1 MRPFRT
7 QVIRFIAR
15 GKGARTQQL
24 GQAMTSRKRARGE
37 LRERFYRSVA
47 ETLSLLHTAPGYD
60 RQLALA
66 EVARILATTMELP
79 LVWIGRREP
88 GQTALDVLAAAGPE
102 AGYAKN
108 LKISADE
115 REPGGGGPLA
125 HALREGKPR
134 AVTID
139 APEFAPWREAARQHG
154 LGSCIAAAATI
165 RDNGQLTLAAYARP
179 GAPLLSEEL
188 LDWAQRLADELAQFW
203 DHQALLE
210 RNLRMN
216 RYRDAQR
223 TIQRALLDQPD
234 PAAVYRT
241 LAQALVDIAGAA
253 AVEVFAAEGA
263 GNLLQRVALVGPMA
277 EAIQLLPVPTR
288 HSDGPIIFTPTLA
301 FMQGTPVVRVHP
313 AAHAETAPAWKLAPL
328 AQIGAV
334 GCWPL
339 FAAADTAGTL
349 RGATGVFAVVTAEA
363 DAFDA
368 EMCLLVDEIADA
380 AGLALRQHQQRGA
393 LVQKQELQTYLALH
407 DALTDVPNRRAL
419 DHHLA
424 DVLMRAEQ
432 HGRIVAVGLLDLDD
446 LKPINDRYGH
456 AAGDR
461 ILVEVAARLRG
472 ALRVEDYVARLG
484 GDEFVLVFENLER
497 EQDLDLLLA
506 RVWQAL
512 QQPLFID
519 GVTFQLSASL
529 GVALYPTD
537 AQASGEQLLRCADQ
551 AMYQVKARKRQ
562 RDRWWALPAR
572 QGADASA
579 GRAGRGPAPYG
590 ELAAE
595 LLEPWFVVLEKQL
608 PCMVEG
614 FYTELQAHEGATS
627 LLGAL
632 PPADVATVKQRL
644 SGHLSTLLRP
654 DLDAATHQ
662 TGAMRAGFFYAACGV
677 EEVWLLEAMEALRDI
692 FVTTLGSGTHRDQR
706 PLAIV
711 LQRLAL
717 DRQWQL
723 LSMRE
728 TQRRRVALL
737 ARLNALAWSAEG
749 YLELIQGAVDALA
762 AHEEIVACAVGR
774 PDATG
779 RLTYEA
785 VAGEAFADYLR
796 ALGRGET
803 LPISVQGGSAEG
815 GGPTG
820 RAWRTA
826 TIQRSAHYGSDPA
839 MLNWR
844 EIAARAGIVS
854 NVAVPLCPLPRTPA
868 AVLTIYSAYA
878 GGFQSEDQQAFV
890 EQIKTVL
897 DLALAR
903 LAPPRPGTELLPFFV
918 RERWRAM
925 IATDAVQMHYQPV
938 VRLAD
943 GCVTELEALARLRD
957 DDGSM
962 LPPARFLPALGDADL
977 IALFQ
982 QGLRQATA
990 CRQTLLRVG
999 YALDVSVNAPAA
1011 ALTDP
1016 RYAETAAVVLANSAC
1031 PARALLL
1038 EILESPIGSEH
1049 TASAGLVGMQ
1059 ALKALGVRLVE
1070 DDLGAGYSTL
1080 IRLRQ
1085 WPFDRVKIDQAIVR
1099 QIGDDPLPTLRFIR
1113 QLIRLGHELGLE
1125 VVVEGLETA
1134 GSVEA
1139 ALILGADLGQGY
1151 VLARPMP
1158 ADALVDW
1165 LGGFEAAWDATRP
1178 VTAVGALAGVLLW
1191 EEQFL
1196 ALPPG
1201 PLAWQAHVAASGA
1214 AGGYLH
1220 LDGPTPAALHSS
1232 QLAMRAAAIGGPMDP
1247 TYRQAREA
1255 FHALLIERVR
1265 IEEHRLDAG
1274 VVDASA
1280 GNNEGPDN
1288 AGPFVVDQWWA
1299 VVGSNH

>member
-1 MRPFRT
+1 
-7 QVIRFIAR
+7 
-15 GKGARTQQL
+15 
-24 GQAMTSRKRARGE
+24 MTSKQARGE

-60 RQLALA
+60 RRLALT
-66 EVARILATTMELP
+66 EVARILAATMDLP

-88 GQTALDVLAAAGPE
+88 DHATVDVLAAAGPE
-102 AGYAKN
+102 AGYAAN
-108 LKISADE
+108 LEISVDE
-115 REPGGGGPLA
+115 HGPGGRGPVA
-125 HALREGKPR
+125 NVLRQGKAR
-134 AVTID
+134 AVTIE

-154 LGSCIAAAATI
+154 LGSCIVAAVTI
-165 RDNGQLTLAAYARP
+165 RDGGQLTLAAYARS
-179 GAPLLSEEL
+179 GAPLLSDEL
-188 LDWAQRLADELAQFW
+188 LDWAQRLADELARFW

-210 RNLRMN
+210 RNLRMS

-223 TIQRALLDQPD
+223 MIQRALLEQPD

-253 AVEVFAAEGA
+253 AVEVFASEDTGE
-263 GNLLQRVALVGPMA
+263 LLQRVALVGPMA
-277 EAIQLLPVPTR
+277 DAMQLLPVPSR
-288 HSDGPIIFTPTLA
+288 HSLGPTFYTPTLA
-301 FMQGTPVVRVHP
+301 FMQGRPVVRVRP
-313 AAHAETAPAWKLAPL
+313 AENPQAAAAWRQGPL
-328 AQIGAV
+328 ATIGAV

-339 FAAADTAGTL
+339 FGAADAD
-349 RGATGVFAVVTAEA
+349 GALGGPSGVFAVITAEA

-380 AGLALRQHQQRGA
+380 AGLALRQHQQRSA
-393 LVQKQELQTYLALH
+393 LLQKQELQTYLALH

-424 DVLMRAEQ
+424 SVLARAEQ
-432 HGRIVAVGLLDLDD
+432 QGRIVAVGLLDLDD

-461 ILVEVAARLRG
+461 ILVEVAGRLRG

-484 GDEFVLVFENLER
+484 GDEFVLVFEDLER

-512 QQPLFID
+512 QQPLLID
-519 GVTFQLSASL
+519 GATFHLSASL
-529 GVALYPTD
+529 GMALYPIH
-537 AQASGEQLLRCADQ
+537 AQANGEQLIRCADQ

-572 QGADASA
+572 PGNAEASA
-579 GRAGRGPAPYG
+579 GHDGRGPPPYG
-590 ELAAE
+590 EVAAE
-595 LLEPWFVVLEKQL
+595 LLGPWFAALEAQL
-608 PCMVEG
+608 PRMAEG
-614 FYTELQAHEGATS
+614 YYAELQAHEGAAS
-627 LLGAL
+627 LLGVL
-632 PPADVATVKQRL
+632 LPADVAMVKQRL
-644 SGHLSTLLRP
+644 CWHLSMLLRP
-654 DLDAATHQ
+654 GLDTETHQ
-662 TGAMRAGFFYAACGV
+662 AGAMRAGFFHAACGV
-677 EEVWLLEAMEALRDI
+677 EEVWLLEAIEALRDI
-692 FVTTLGSGTHRDQR
+692 FVGMLDSGAHRDHR
-706 PLAIV
+706 PLSIV

-737 ARLNALAWSAEG
+737 AALNVLAWSADG
-749 YLELIQGAVDALA
+749 YLELIQGVVDALTA
-762 AHEEIVACAVGR
+762 NDEILACAVGR
-774 PDATG
+774 PDAAG
-779 RLTYEA
+779 QLTYEA

-796 ALGRGET
+796 ALCRGET
-803 LPISVQGGSAEG
+803 SPIGVQVDSADG

-826 TIQRSAHYGSDPA
+826 TIQRCAHYGSDPA

-844 EIAARAGIVS
+844 EIAARVGIVS
-854 NVAVPLCPLPRTPA
+854 SVAVPLCPLPRTPA

-878 GGFQSEDQQAFV
+878 GGFQSEDQRAFI

-903 LAPPRPGTELLPFFV
+903 LAPPRPGAELLPFFM
-918 RERWRAM
+918 RERWRAL

-943 GCVTELEALARLRD
+943 GRVTELEALARLRD
-957 DDGSM
+957 DDGDTLS
-962 LPPARFLPALGDADL
+962 PARFLPALGDADL
-977 IALFQ
+977 IVLFR
-982 QGLRQATA
+982 QGLRQAMA
-990 CRQTLLRVG
+990 CRQALLQAG
-999 YALDVSVNAPAA
+999 YALDVSINAPAA

-1016 RYAETAAVVLANSAC
+1016 RYAETAAALLANNAC
-1031 PARALLL
+1031 PAQALLF
-1038 EILESPIGSEH
+1038 EILESPIGTDH
-1049 TASAGLVGMQ
+1049 TAPAGMAGMQ

-1099 QIGDDPLPTLRFIR
+1099 QIGDDPLPALRFIR
-1113 QLIRLGHELGLE
+1113 QLIRLGHDLGLE

-1151 VLARPMP
+1151 ILARPMP
-1158 ADALVDW
+1158 GAALADW
-1165 LGGFEAAWDATRP
+1165 LAGFQAGWDARRP
-1178 VTAVGALAGVLLW
+1178 VTAAGALAAALVW

-1201 PLAWQAHVAASGA
+1201 SLAWQAHAE
-1214 AGGYLH
+1214 AGDAVGRYP
-1220 LDGPTPAALHSS
+1220 GGETSPALHDS
-1232 QLAMRAAAIGGPMDP
+1232 QAAMMTAAIGGPADP
-1247 TYRQAREA
+1247 VYRRTRDA
-1255 FHALLIERVR
+1255 FLAHLIERVHV
-1265 IEEHRLDAG
+1265 EERRTEGLADAG
-1274 VVDASA
+1274 ATTGQAPAAAAPLVDDQWRA
-1280 GNNEGPDN
+1280 GNWP
-1288 AGPFVVDQWWA
+1288 
-1299 VVGSNH
+1299 VG

>member
-1 MRPFRT
+1 
-7 QVIRFIAR
+7 
-15 GKGARTQQL
+15 
-24 GQAMTSRKRARGE
+24 MTSRRQARGE

-66 EVARILATTMELP
+66 EVARILAATMDLP

-88 GQTALDVLAAAGPE
+88 GQAALDVLAAAGPE
-102 AGYAKN
+102 AAYAAN

-115 REPGGGGPLA
+115 REPGGDGPMA
-125 HALREGKPR
+125 SVLRAGKAR
-134 AVTID
+134 AVTIE
-139 APEFAPWREAARQHG
+139 ALEFAPWREAARQHG
-154 LGSCIAAAATI
+154 LGSCIAATATI
-165 RDNGQLTLAAYARP
+165 RDNGQLTLAAYARV
-179 GAPLLSEEL
+179 GAPLLSDEL
-188 LDWAQRLADELAQFW
+188 LDWAQRLADELARFW

-241 LAQALVDIAGAA
+241 LAAALADIAGAA
-253 AVEVFAAEGA
+253 AVEVFAAEGTCD
-263 GNLLQRVALVGPMA
+263 LLQRMALVGPMA
-277 EAIQLLPVPTR
+277 EAMQLLPMPTR
-288 HSDGPIIFTPTLA
+288 HSDGPVIFTPTLA

-313 AAHAETAPAWKLAPL
+313 AAHAEAAPAWKLEPL

-339 FAAADTAGTL
+339 FAAADAAGAV
-349 RGATGVFAVVTAEA
+349 RVASGVFAVVTTEA

-368 EMCLLVDEIADA
+368 EMCLLLDEIADA
-380 AGLALRQHQQRGA
+380 AGLALRQHQQRSA
-393 LVQKQELQTYLALH
+393 LLQKQELQTYLALH

-419 DHHLA
+419 DQHLA
-424 DVLMRAEQ
+424 SVLARAEQ
-432 HGRIVAVGLLDLDD
+432 HGRIVAIGLLDLDD
-446 LKPINDRYGH
+446 LKPINDRHGH
-456 AAGDR
+456 AAGDQ

-472 ALRVEDYVARLG
+472 ALRAEDYVARLG
-484 GDEFVLVFENLER
+484 GDEFVLVFEDLER

-529 GVALYPTD
+529 GVALYPIH
-537 AQASGEQLLRCADQ
+537 AQANGEQLLRCADQ

-572 QGADASA
+572 PADADASV
-579 GRAGRGPAPYG
+579 GHDGRGPPPYG

-595 LLEPWFVVLEKQL
+595 LLGPWFIALEAQL
-608 PCMVEG
+608 PRMAEG
-614 FYTELQAHEGATS
+614 YYAELQAHDGLAS
-627 LLGAL
+627 LLVAL

-644 SGHLSTLLRP
+644 CWHLSLLLRP
-654 DLDAATHQ
+654 DLDSATHQ
-662 TGAMRAGFFYAACGV
+662 TAAMQAGFFHAACGV
-677 EEVWLLEAMEALRDI
+677 EEVWLLEAIEALRDI
-692 FVTTLGSGTHRDQR
+692 FVTTLGSGIHRDHR

-723 LSMRE
+723 ASMRE

-737 ARLNALAWSAEG
+737 ARLNALAWSADG
-749 YLELIQGAVDALA
+749 YLELIQGAVDALM
-762 AHEEIVACAVGR
+762 AHEEIIACAVGR

-803 LPISVQGGSAEG
+803 SPIGVQGGSAEG

-826 TIQRSAHYGSDPA
+826 TIQRCAHYGSDPA

-844 EIAARAGIVS
+844 EIAARVGIVS

-943 GCVTELEALARLRD
+943 GRVTELEALARLRD
-957 DDGSM
+957 DDGSI

-977 IALFQ
+977 IVLFR

-990 CRQTLLRVG
+990 CRQALLRAG

-1016 RYAETAAVVLANSAC
+1016 RYAETAAAVLTNNAC
-1031 PARALLL
+1031 PAEALLF
-1038 EILESPIGSEH
+1038 EILESPIGTEH
-1049 TASAGLVGMQ
+1049 TAPAGMAGMQ

-1113 QLIRLGHELGLE
+1113 QLIRLGHDLGLE
-1125 VVVEGLETA
+1125 VVVEGLETL

-1158 ADALVDW
+1158 GDALAGW
-1165 LGGFEAAWDATRP
+1165 LAGFEAAWDATRP
-1178 VTAVGALAGVLLW
+1178 VTAVGVLAGVLLW

-1196 ALPPG
+1196 ALPSG
-1201 PLAWQAHVAASGA
+1201 PSAWAAHAALSCA
-1214 AGGYLH
+1214 ADGYLH
-1220 LDGPTPAALHSS
+1220 LDGQTPTALHSS
-1232 QLAMRAAAIGGPMDP
+1232 HVEMHAAAIGGPRDP
-1247 TYRQAREA
+1247 AYRQARETFLA
-1255 FHALLIERVR
+1255 PLIERVR
-1265 IEEHRLDAG
+1265 VEERRLETG
-1274 VVDASA
+1274 MVDTGA
-1280 GNNEGPDN
+1280 GNNEGPGV
-1288 AGPFVVDQWWA
+1288 AEPFVVDQWWA
-1299 VVGSNH
+1299 VQGSNL

>member
-1 MRPFRT
+1 
-7 QVIRFIAR
+7 
-15 GKGARTQQL
+15 
-24 GQAMTSRKRARGE
+24 MTSRKQARGG
-37 LRERFYRSVA
+37 LRERFYQSVA

-66 EVARILATTMELP
+66 EVARILAATMDLP
-79 LVWIGRREP
+79 LVWIGRREL
-88 GQTALDVLAAAGPE
+88 GQAALDVLAAAGPE
-102 AGYAKN
+102 ADYAAN

-115 REPGGGGPLA
+115 REPGGGGPVA
-125 HALREGKPR
+125 HVLRDGKAR

-154 LGSCIAAAATI
+154 LGSCIAAVAAT
-165 RDNGQLTLAAYARP
+165 RDTGQLSLAAYARA
-179 GAPLLSEEL
+179 GAPLLNEEL
-188 LDWAQRLADELAQFW
+188 LDWAQRLADELARFW

-263 GNLLQRVALVGPMA
+263 GDLLQRMALVGPLA
-277 EAIQLLPVPTR
+277 EAMQLLPMPTR
-288 HSDGPIIFTPTLA
+288 HSDGPVIFTPTLA

-313 AAHAETAPAWKLAPL
+313 AAHAEAAPAWKLEPL

-339 FAAADTAGTL
+339 FAAADAAGAV
-349 RGATGVFAVVTAEA
+349 RVASGVFAVVTAEA

-368 EMCLLVDEIADA
+368 EMCLLLDEIADA
-380 AGLALRQHQQRGA
+380 AGLALRQHQQRSA
-393 LVQKQELQTYLALH
+393 LLQKQELQTYLALH

-419 DHHLA
+419 DQHLA
-424 DVLMRAEQ
+424 GVLARAEQ
-432 HGRIVAVGLLDLDD
+432 HGRIVAIGLLDLDD
-446 LKPINDRYGH
+446 LKPINDRHGH
-456 AAGDR
+456 AAGDQ

-472 ALRVEDYVARLG
+472 ALRAEDYVARLG
-484 GDEFVLVFENLER
+484 GDEFVLVFEDLER

-529 GVALYPTD
+529 GVALYPIH
-537 AQASGEQLLRCADQ
+537 AQANGEQLLRCADQ

-572 QGADASA
+572 PADADASV
-579 GRAGRGPAPYG
+579 GHDGRGPPPYG

-595 LLEPWFVVLEKQL
+595 LLGPWFIALEAQL
-608 PCMVEG
+608 PCMAEG
-614 FYTELQAHEGATS
+614 YYTELQAHDGLAS
-627 LLGAL
+627 LLVAL

-644 SGHLSTLLRP
+644 CWHLSLLLRP
-654 DLDAATHQ
+654 DLDSATHQ
-662 TGAMRAGFFYAACGV
+662 TAAMQAGFFHAACGV

-692 FVTTLGSGTHRDQR
+692 FVITLGSGTHRDHR

-723 LSMRE
+723 VSMRE

-737 ARLNALAWSAEG
+737 ARLNALAWSADG
-749 YLELIQGAVDALA
+749 YLELIQGAVDALT
-762 AHEEIVACAVGR
+762 AHDEIIACAVGR
-774 PDATG
+774 PDAAG

-803 LPISVQGGSAEG
+803 SPIGVQGGSAEG

-844 EIAARAGIVS
+844 EIAARVGIVS

-890 EQIKTVL
+890 EQIKAVL

-943 GCVTELEALARLRD
+943 GRVTELEALARLRD
-957 DDGSM
+957 DDGSI

-977 IALFQ
+977 IVLFR
-982 QGLRQATA
+982 QGLRQATT
-990 CRQTLLRVG
+990 CRQALLQEG
-999 YALDVSVNAPAA
+999 YALDVSVNAPAE
-1011 ALTDP
+1011 ALTEP
-1016 RYAETAAVVLANSAC
+1016 RYAETAAAVLANSAC

-1038 EILESPIGSEH
+1038 EILESPIGTEH
-1049 TASAGLVGMQ
+1049 VAPAGMAGMQ

-1113 QLIRLGHELGLE
+1113 QLIRLGHDLGLE
-1125 VVVEGLETA
+1125 VVVEGLETP

-1165 LGGFEAAWDATRP
+1165 LGGFEAGWDAARP
-1178 VTAVGALAGVLLW
+1178 VTAVGALAAALLW

-1196 ALPPG
+1196 ALPAG
-1201 PLAWQAHVAASGA
+1201 PLAWQAHLAASSA
-1214 AGGYLH
+1214 ADGHLH
-1220 LDGPTPAALHSS
+1220 LDGQTPAALHGSHA
-1232 QLAMRAAAIGGPMDP
+1232 AMHAAAIGGPMDP
-1247 TYRQAREA
+1247 LYRQAREA
-1255 FHALLIERVR
+1255 FLALLIERVR
-1265 IEEHRLDAG
+1265 VEEHRPEAG
-1274 VVDASA
+1274 MVDTGA
-1280 GNNEGPDN
+1280 GNNEGPGS
-1288 AGPFVVDQWWA
+1288 AGPFVVDPWWP
-1299 VVGSNH
+1299 VQGSNV

>member
-1 MRPFRT
+1 MT
-7 QVIRFIAR
+7 SQKQAR
-15 GKGARTQQL
+15 GQ
-24 GQAMTSRKRARGE
+24 

-60 RQLALA
+60 RRLALA
-66 EVARILATTMELP
+66 DVARILAVTMDLP

-88 GQTALDVLAAAGPE
+88 GHAALDVLAAAGPE
-102 AGYAKN
+102 AAYAAD
-108 LKISADE
+108 LRISNDE
-115 REPGGGGPLA
+115 HQAGGGGPVA
-125 HALREGKPR
+125 NVLREGKAR
-134 AVTID
+134 VVTID
-139 APEFAPWREAARQHG
+139 APEFAPWREAARHHR
-154 LGSCIAAAATI
+154 LGSCIVAAATV
-165 RDNGQLTLAAYARP
+165 RDSGQLTLAAYARV
-179 GAPLLSEEL
+179 GAPLLSDEL
-188 LDWAQRLADELAQFW
+188 LDWAQRLADELARFW

-210 RNLRMN
+210 RNLRMS

-223 TIQRALLDQPD
+223 TIQRALLEQPD
-234 PAAVYRT
+234 PAAVHRT

-253 AVEVFAAEGA
+253 AVEVFIADDTSE
-263 GNLLQRVALVGPMA
+263 LLQCAALVGPMA
-277 EAIQLLPVPTR
+277 EAMQLLPMPLR
-288 HSDGPIIFTPTLA
+288 YSEGPVIYTPTLA
-301 FMQGTPVVRVHP
+301 FMEGAPVVRVRP
-313 AAHAETAPAWKLAPL
+313 DENPQAAAAWKLEPL
-328 AQIGAV
+328 ARIGAV

-339 FAAADTAGTL
+339 FGVTDEAGAKG
-349 RGATGVFAVVTAEA
+349 RASGVFAVVTTEA

-380 AGLALRQHQQRGA
+380 AGLALRQHQQRGI
-393 LVQKQELQTYLALH
+393 LLQKQELQTYLALH

-424 DVLMRAEQ
+424 GVLMRAEQ

-446 LKPINDRYGH
+446 LKPINDRHGH

-461 ILVEVAARLRG
+461 ILVEVAVRLRE
-472 ALRVEDYVARLG
+472 ALRTEDYVARLG

-497 EQDLDLLLA
+497 EQDIDLLLA

-512 QQPLFID
+512 QQPLHVD
-519 GVTFQLSASL
+519 GVTFHVSASL
-529 GVALYPTD
+529 GVALYPIH

-562 RDRWWALPAR
+562 RDRWWALPVRSGNAE
-572 QGADASA
+572 ASA
-579 GRAGRGPAPYG
+579 ENDGRGSSPYG
-590 ELAAE
+590 AQAAE
-595 LLEPWFVVLEKQL
+595 WLEPWFAALEARLPRMVDSFYAQL
-608 PCMVEG
+608 
-614 FYTELQAHEGATS
+614 LSHDGAAS

-632 PPADVATVKQRL
+632 PPADVAVVRQRL
-644 SGHLSTLLRP
+644 CRHLSVLLQP

-662 TGAMRAGFFYAACGV
+662 ASAVKAGFFHAACGV
-677 EEVWLLEAMEALRDI
+677 EEVWLLEAIEALRDL
-692 FVTTLGSGTHRDQR
+692 FVNTLGSGTHRDHR

-717 DRQWQL
+717 ERQWQL

-728 TQRRRVALL
+728 TQRQRVALL
-737 ARLNALAWSAEG
+737 ARLNVLAWSADG
-749 YLELIQGAVDALA
+749 YLELIQGAVDALS
-762 AHEEIVACAVGR
+762 AHDEIVACAVGR

-796 ALGRGET
+796 ALGHGET
-803 LPISVQGGSAEG
+803 SPIGVQDGSAEG
-815 GGPTG
+815 GGPSG
-820 RAWRTA
+820 RAWRSA
-826 TIQRSAHYGSDPA
+826 TIQRCAHYGSDPA

-844 EIAARAGIVS
+844 AIAARVGIVS
-854 NVAVPLCPLPRTPA
+854 NVAVPLCPLPRTPV

-890 EQIKTVL
+890 EQVKTVL

-903 LAPPRPGTELLPFFV
+903 LAPPRPGAELLPFFV

-938 VRLAD
+938 IRLAD
-943 GCVTELEALARLRD
+943 GRVTELEALARLRED
-957 DDGSM
+957 AGSI
-962 LPPARFLPALGDADL
+962 LSPATFLPALGDDDL
-977 IALFQ
+977 IVLFR
-982 QGLRQATA
+982 QGLRQAMA
-990 CRQTLLRVG
+990 CRQTLLAAG
-999 YALDVSVNAPAA
+999 HALDVSVNAPAA

-1016 RYAETAAVVLANSAC
+1016 RYAETAAAVLESNLC
-1031 PARALLL
+1031 PAGAVLF
-1038 EILESPIGSEH
+1038 EILESPIGTDH
-1049 TASAGLVGMQ
+1049 VAPAGMAGMQ

-1099 QIGDDPLPTLRFIR
+1099 QIGDDPLPALRFIR

-1139 ALILGADLGQGY
+1139 AQILGADLGQGY

-1158 ADALVDW
+1158 ADALIGW
-1165 LGGFEAAWDATRP
+1165 LSGFKASRDACHP
-1178 VTAVGALAGVLLW
+1178 VTAVGELAAALLW
-1191 EEQFL
+1191 EERFL

-1201 PLAWQAHVAASGA
+1201 LLAWQAHAAPSGS
-1214 AGGYLH
+1214 LH
-1220 LDGPTPAALHSS
+1220 PDGQASAALRSS
-1232 QLAMRAAAIGGPMDP
+1232 RDAMHAAAIGGPMDP
-1247 TYRQAREA
+1247 AYRVARAA
-1255 FHALLIERVR
+1255 FLALLIERVR
-1265 IEEHRLDAG
+1265 LEEHPCEAG
-1274 VVDASA
+1274 IVDKRA
-1280 GNNEGPDN
+1280 GNDGDLGN
-1288 AGPFVVDQWWA
+1288 AGPVVA
-1299 VVGSNH
+1299 ARPSA